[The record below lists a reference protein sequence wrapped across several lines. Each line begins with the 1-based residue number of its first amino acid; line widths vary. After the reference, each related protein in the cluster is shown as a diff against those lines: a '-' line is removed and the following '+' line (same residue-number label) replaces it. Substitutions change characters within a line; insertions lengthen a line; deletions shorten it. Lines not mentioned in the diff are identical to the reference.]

1 MTGERT
7 ALALI
12 DMQVDV
18 VRGRW
23 WTWWPEVDSVVEACS
38 NLLDTCHEAGV
49 LVVYTKVEYSA
60 DGSNTPQA
68 IASGVAQPTEYLIEG
83 TDGVEIIEALTPG
96 PDDLVMTKNLV
107 SAFSIAEFATR
118 IDTGDIGRLLVAGLS
133 AEGGVRATAEDS
145 HRRGLRTVVVS
156 DACAAFGEESYSR
169 TMSQVL
175 PALGQVLDLGATAR
189 LLHSS

>member
-1 MTGERT
+1 MAAERT

-12 DMQVDV
+12 DMQIDV

-23 WTWWPEVDSVVEACS
+23 WTWWPDVDSVVEACS
-38 NLLDTCHEAGV
+38 KLLDICRHAGV
-49 LVVYTKVEYSA
+49 LVIYTKVEYSA

-68 IASGVAQPTEYLIEG
+68 IAGGVAQPTEYLIQG
-83 TDGVEIIEALTPG
+83 TDGVEIIDALAPG

-107 SAFSIAEFATR
+107 SAFSIADFATR
-118 IDTGDIGRLLVAGLS
+118 IDTGDIGTRLVAGLS
-133 AEGGVRATAEDS
+133 AEGGVRVTVEDS

-169 TMSQVL
+169 VMTEVFPSL
-175 PALGQVLDLGATAR
+175 AEVLDLDAATR
-189 LLHSS
+189 LLL